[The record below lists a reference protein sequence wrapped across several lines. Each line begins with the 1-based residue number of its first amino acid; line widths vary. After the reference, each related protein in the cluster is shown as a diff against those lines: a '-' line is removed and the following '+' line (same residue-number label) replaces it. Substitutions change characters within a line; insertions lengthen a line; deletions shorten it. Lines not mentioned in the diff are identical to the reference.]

1 MSSSGLQPW
10 LYTILF
16 GLMAA
21 LVIGNNIS
29 HWLRSVRNKESTSFT
44 LFIGAGLAVIAALAA
59 PEPAF
64 KWLAIAPVLVDPGT
78 VLPLY
83 AVVRSRYLKRRL

>member
-1 MSSSGLQPW
+1 MFSSGLQSW

-29 HWLRSVRNKESTSFT
+29 HWYRSVRTRESTSFT
-44 LFIGAGLAVIAALAA
+44 LFIGAGFAVIAVLAA

-64 KWLAIAPVLVDPGT
+64 KWLAIVPVLIDPGT

-83 AVVRSRYLKRRL
+83 TVVRARCIKRRR